1 VGVRPTGRL
10 RLYGALIGLVSG
22 YLLSIVTGILGHDQ
36 WRHIVEAPAFALP
49 HFEGMFQFSFQ
60 WSMAPLF
67 IIVSLCGALKTYG
80 NLILCEK
87 INDDDWKQ
95 SDPARI
101 QGGLM
106 ADGLCVVAS
115 GLLGGM
121 ASDTAASNVALSS
134 ATGATSRRI
143 GFGAGFLFIL
153 LGFSPKLSGILSI
166 MPRPVMGAILIYV
179 TCFMIFSGLS
189 IIMASKLDPRK
200 TFSIGIALIFGLS
213 VDFLPTL
220 YANFPKVLQPI
231 FSSSLVLAT
240 VLAILLNQSLSWATR
255 TGTRQ

>member
-1 VGVRPTGRL
+1 
-10 RLYGALIGLVSG
+10 
-22 YLLSIVTGILGHDQ
+22 
-36 WRHIVEAPAFALP
+36 
-49 HFEGMFQFSFQ
+49 
-60 WSMAPLF
+60 
-67 IIVSLCGALKTYG
+67 
-80 NLILCEK
+80 
-87 INDDDWKQ
+87 
-95 SDPARI
+95 
-101 QGGLM
+101 M